1 MLWTPF
7 LYSLIK
13 CKTGKN
19 FYFRSILIISLILAS
34 LLDNKHV
41 HRLESNLNLISSKE
55 TRFYLKVI
63 KIIPKV
69 LPIPYIKTLVE

>member
-1 MLWTPF
+1 MLRTPF

-19 FYFRSILIISLILAS
+19 FYFRRILIISLILAS
-34 LLDNKHV
+34 LLDSKHV
-41 HRLESNLNLISSKE
+41 HRLESILNLISSEEK
-55 TRFYLKVI
+55 RFYLKVI
-63 KIIPKV
+63 KIILKV